1 MLVSSYHRNPKMS
14 TVFLKKIYYAFCGKK
29 ERKWC
34 YAFVA
39 PLNFCFL

>member
-14 TVFLKKIYYAFCGKK
+14 TVFLKKNYYGSKK
-29 ERKWC
+29 ERQGC

-39 PLNFCFL
+39 PLKFCLG